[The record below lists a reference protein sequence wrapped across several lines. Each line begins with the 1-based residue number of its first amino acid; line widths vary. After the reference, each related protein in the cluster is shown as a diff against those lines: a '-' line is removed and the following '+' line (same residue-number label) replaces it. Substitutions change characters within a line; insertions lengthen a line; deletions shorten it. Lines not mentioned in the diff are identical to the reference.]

1 MIKTFGP
8 FKLSDVD
15 KELLKEISSVHH
27 EAKWKTQKINYGKDG
42 REMYM
47 LFTYEY

>member
-1 MIKTFGP
+1 MKTFGS
-8 FKLSDVD
+8 FKLSDVT
-15 KELLKEISSVHH
+15 KELLEEISAVHH
-27 EAKWKTQKINYGKDG
+27 KTKWKTQKINYGKDG